1 VDAGVAIVKINEV
14 ESMGGTPGDWV
25 ELTNIGTVT
34 ADLSGWVVSDNG
46 TTNRFTIQAGTTLAP
61 GAFVAIDVSGL
72 GDNDMARL
80 FDQSATLVDSY
91 TWTVPEQN
99 TTYGRCPDGTGA
111 FVTTTASTKGAA
123 NACPP
128 ADAGSD

>member
-1 VDAGVAIVKINEV
+1 VDAGVAIPRINEV

-34 ADLSGWVVSDNG
+34 ADLSGWVIRDNG
-46 TTNRFTIQAGTTLAP
+46 TTNMFVIPAGTTLAP

-72 GDNDMARL
+72 GDSDMARL
-80 FDQSATLVDSY
+80 FDPSATLVDSY
-91 TWTVPEQN
+91 TWTAPAAT
-99 TTYGRCPDGTGA
+99 TTYGRCPNGTGD

-123 NACPP
+123 NACP
-128 ADAGSD
+128 ATDAGSD